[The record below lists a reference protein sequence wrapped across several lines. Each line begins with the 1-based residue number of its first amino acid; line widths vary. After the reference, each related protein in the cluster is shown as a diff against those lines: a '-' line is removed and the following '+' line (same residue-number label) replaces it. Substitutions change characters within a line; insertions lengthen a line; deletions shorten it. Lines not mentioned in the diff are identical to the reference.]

1 VPNLPPHFLPRPV
14 QLNFLKN
21 QVLANTNQPVAITGK
36 SRSVGVQGMGGI
48 GKTVLATALARDEEV
63 RSTFPDGVLW
73 VTLGQTPQLSSLF

>member
-1 VPNLPPHFLPRPV
+1 
-14 QLNFLKN
+14 
-21 QVLANTNQPVAITGK
+21 VLANTNQPVAITGK